1 MAHAHARNTSLRNDP
16 SKTLPIRRQFV
27 RDIAQRFRNIRGVVR
42 TTVGYENDAFGLT
55 ANENPLDPIEAYD
68 FPTDGAKINAFVEDL
83 KRWIRNHVIA
93 PPPPGVMSQLRS
105 ASTVA
110 ELQAAIEDFDH
121 WTKDYITRAY
131 IKSSNVAGGRLMQ
144 EGVSTSNLGRDALL
158 ETRTSLRTLAKLYA
172 RTFENLRNIGDEAA
186 ETLRQELTKGFAR
199 GENPKKIANRLTDE
213 LRDLQKTRAETLA
226 RTEVMNAAGDAAL
239 DRYEREGVEL
249 VGHGEWLTAMD
260 ADVCPFCRRLSGE
273 IFRIDEFRAT
283 RAVQFRGQVFRLDF
297 PAHPNGR
304 CHPTPV
310 IGDPG
315 DLTPLSE
322 RVPGELVG

>member
-1 MAHAHARNTSLRNDP
+1 MAHAHTANTSLRNDP

-27 RDIAQRFRNIRGVVR
+27 RDIAQRIRNIRGVVR
-42 TTVGYENDAFGLT
+42 TTVGYENDAFGLVE
-55 ANENPLDPIEAYD
+55 NDNPLEPIEAYD
-68 FPTDGAKINAFVEDL
+68 FPTDGAKINAFIEDL
-83 KRWIRNHVIA
+83 KRWIRQRLID
-93 PPPPGVMSQLRS
+93 PPPPGVMSQLRR

-110 ELQAAIEDFDH
+110 ELQAAIDEFSH

-144 EGVSTSNLGRDALL
+144 EGVSTSNLGREALL

-172 RTFENLRNIGDEAA
+172 RTFEDLRNIGDDMADMI
-186 ETLRQELTKGFAR
+186 RQELTKGFAQ
-199 GENPKKIANRLTDE
+199 GQNPQKIATTLTDE
-213 LRDLQKTRAETLA
+213 LQDLQKTRAETLA

-260 ADVCPFCRRLSGE
+260 TDVCPFCRRLSGE

-315 DLTPLSE
+315 ELAPLNE
-322 RVPGELVG
+322 RVPGQLVG